1 MIHMKILITGG
12 NGQLGTE
19 LSTVLERQQSELGA
33 IPACYQ
39 GAQAV
44 SYTHLEPL
52 FQYGHYTALLPE
64 GKLADGSGVYRFT
77 LYLCPYLRRV

>member
-39 GAQAV
+39 GAQV
-44 SYTHLEPL
+44 
-52 FQYGHYTALLPE
+52 
-64 GKLADGSGVYRFT
+64 V
-77 LYLCPYLRRV
+77 RVDVDELDITD